1 MTGDLLICCHGIREE
16 ALLPVAV
23 RALNRFLCSLIT
35 TPTTTPSADLVGR
48 VIMGEVKALVD
59 NGDLTTWPD
68 VGLFRP
74 YDKRLTFFAFN
85 AA

>member
-1 MTGDLLICCHGIREE
+1 
-16 ALLPVAV
+16 
-23 RALNRFLCSLIT
+23 
-35 TPTTTPSADLVGR
+35 
-48 VIMGEVKALVD
+48 MGEVKALVD